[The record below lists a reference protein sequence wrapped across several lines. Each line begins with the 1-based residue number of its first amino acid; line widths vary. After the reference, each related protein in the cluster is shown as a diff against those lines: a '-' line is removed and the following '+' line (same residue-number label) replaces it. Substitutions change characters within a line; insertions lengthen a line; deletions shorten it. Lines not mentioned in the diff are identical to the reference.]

1 MPGAAEHGVKVFGG
15 PGEQTAMG
23 TEDNRIAVKT
33 GGNKRKGGR
42 SAWNKLVGDIYAENK
57 HKPGYKL
64 GHAMKDAKKIYR
76 KTAKA
81 PGARKNKTAR
91 RRRG

>member
-1 MPGAAEHGVKVFGG
+1 MSNWTDLVK
-15 PGEQTAMG
+15 
-23 TEDNRIAVKT
+23 K
-33 GGNKRKGGR
+33 
-42 SAWNKLVGDIYAENK
+42 IYAGNK

-64 GHAMKDAKKIYR
+64 GNAMKDAKKIYR